1 MTNKELFEALRM
13 FEKEK
18 DISMEYML
26 AQIEKAIKVACKN
39 YFDGNEDVTFTAD
52 PNKNTID
59 VKLKK
64 TVVDEVFDP
73 SFEISLE
80 DAQKVLKRKTIELGD
95 EVDVP
100 LDPKKLGRIAISSAR
115 NVIRQGI
122 RASEKGQTLIEFQNR
137 LGEIATATVERIDP
151 RSGIATTRIGKSEA
165 MLPKSEQL
173 GLESIKEGDHVK
185 VYIADV
191 KDNEKGPHAIISR
204 THPDFVRRLFEKEV
218 PEIFDGIVEIK
229 SVSREAGSRTKMAVT
244 SANSDIDAIGAC
256 IGQRGARVNSIVA
269 ELGGEKIDIIE
280 YSDDPK
286 KYISAALSPAQ
297 VIKVEITDEEKKS
310 CRATVPDGQLSLAI
324 GNKGQNA
331 RLAARLTGWRIDIR
345 PESGFYGEDEED
357 EKPAESAEAEEL
369 VESAQTEEVTEA
381 AEAAEAEALAVEEDA
396 GELIE
401 AEEADGAEEE

>member
-18 DISMEYML
+18 DIPMEYML

-52 PNKNTID
+52 PDKNTID

-80 DAQKVLKRKTIELGD
+80 DAQKALKRKTIELGD

-151 RSGIATTRIGKSEA
+151 RSGSATIRIGKSEA

-173 GLESIKEGDHVK
+173 GLENIKEGDHVK

-204 THPDFVRRLFEKEV
+204 THSDFVRRLFEKEV

-244 SANSDIDAIGAC
+244 SANPDIDAIGAC

-297 VIKVEITDEEKKS
+297 VIKVEITDEEKRS

-345 PESGFYGEDEED
+345 PESGFYGEDEEE
-357 EKPAESAEAEEL
+357 EKPAETAENAEAKEIVEAPETEEIAAAEEAEEL
-369 VESAQTEEVTEA
+369 FETEETEA
-381 AEAAEAEALAVEEDA
+381 
-396 GELIE
+396 
-401 AEEADGAEEE
+401 ADGAEEA